1 MQTPLFEIWV
11 YFCVL
16 FGFLWNY
23 IYLHRGEKSRGEK
36 MTSLVICFALICS
49 QMAPSSAYVE
59 NYFLHLAKTTE
70 AD

>member
-1 MQTPLFEIWV
+1 
-11 YFCVL
+11 
-16 FGFLWNY
+16 
-23 IYLHRGEKSRGEK
+23 